1 MPGLLQMTPEPAGV
15 NYGLPEG
22 FDRDILLGTGV
33 GADTQEEWRKW
44 ISKSRIRDLR
54 RDFRKMGIDELMIN
68 RVLGPPEGERWGW
81 R

>member
-1 MPGLLQMTPEPAGV
+1 MNGLLAEGAKY
-15 NYGLPEG
+15 NLPKG
-22 FDRDILLGTGV
+22 YDRDILLGTGR
-33 GADTQEEWRKW
+33 GSDAPEEWRKW

-68 RVLGPPEGERWGW
+68 RVLGPPEGEAWGW

>member
-1 MPGLLQMTPEPAGV
+1 MNGLLAEGI

-33 GADTQEEWRKW
+33 GADSPEAWRKW
-44 ISKSRIRDLR
+44 IRKGRIENLR
-54 RDFRKMGIDELMIN
+54 MDFRKMGIDETQIN
-68 RVLGPPEGERWGW
+68 KILGPPEGDRVGW